1 MEAFCVVLDTNV
13 WRSELLLNTPNGA
26 ALLFLVKRCNAKIG
40 LPEIVEKEIG
50 KVLVRECLKAAKPLK
65 TLGPLM
71 GFELGIESTEEA
83 FAARVIKRLSDLASV
98 FRR

>member
-40 LPEIVEKEIG
+40 LPRDSSRRK
-50 KVLVRECLKAAKPLK
+50 LAKCSS
-65 TLGPLM
+65 G
-71 GFELGIESTEEA
+71 
-83 FAARVIKRLSDLASV
+83 SV
-98 FRR
+98 